1 VATPDQRLERR
12 IVRIKQRGQARVA
25 SLVAAKADAV
35 VGATVRIAAE
45 MKALNPSL
53 RVAMIPNGADFED
66 FDGLLYQPGDRFRIT
81 HTGSFFGKR
90 DPRPFLRALA
100 DADDAVVARFI
111 GDFRAADR
119 EWAQQQG
126 LGDRLELHSFL
137 PHRQTLAM
145 QRDSEALLLLLPDVG
160 ERGRDVPSGKLFEYL
175 AAGRPILAA
184 VPPDGAAAEL
194 IREAN
199 AGIVTAPDDAEAI
212 RAAID
217 ELVGRWRR
225 GTLDAQP
232 INGDL
237 RARIDRFARSSEYAS
252 LLYDLH

>member
-1 VATPDQRLERR
+1 
-12 IVRIKQRGQARVA
+12 
-25 SLVAAKADAV
+25 
-35 VGATVRIAAE
+35 
-45 MKALNPSL
+45 
-53 RVAMIPNGADFED
+53 
-66 FDGLLYQPGDRFRIT
+66 
-81 HTGSFFGKR
+81 
-90 DPRPFLRALA
+90 
-100 DADDAVVARFI
+100 
-111 GDFRAADR
+111 
-119 EWAQQQG
+119 
-126 LGDRLELHSFL
+126 
-137 PHRQTLAM
+137 M